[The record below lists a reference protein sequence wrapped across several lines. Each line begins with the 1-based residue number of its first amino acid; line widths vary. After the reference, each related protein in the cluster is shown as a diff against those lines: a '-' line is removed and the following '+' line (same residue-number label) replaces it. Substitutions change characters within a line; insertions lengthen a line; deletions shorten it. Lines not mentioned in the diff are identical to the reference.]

1 MSDFLIDIPEHFYSD
16 GEGAP
21 FEKCVVC
28 GKDLLKEG
36 TRYVIEKAI
45 KNYKGT
51 DVTSTVYEYAMC
63 MDCYMEMQKN
73 MSEESL
79 NNLQKYYESFVEKRG
94 SNVMM
99 INLDTF
105 NLDTWLSKCFFTDEP
120 VKEMDEYQIM
130 GQFNGNKLVLNTPPM
145 AIGQT
150 VAEEMSEL
158 LSAKTKGEMDRFREQ
173 FLGPP
178 PEIKE
183 LFFGKKLLLI

>member
-1 MSDFLIDIPEHFYSD
+1 MSEFLIDIPERFYSD

-28 GKDLLKEG
+28 GKDLLREG
-36 TRYVIEKAI
+36 THYVIEKAI

-51 DVTSTVYEYAMC
+51 DITSTVYEYAMC
-63 MDCYMEMQKN
+63 MDCYVEMQKN

-79 NNLQKYYESFVEKRG
+79 KNLQKFYESFVQKQG
-94 SNVMM
+94 SN
-99 INLDTF
+99 IITIDIDTF
-105 NLDTWLSKCFFTDEP
+105 NLDQWLSKCFFTSQP
-120 VKEMDEYQIM
+120 VNEMEEYQIM
-130 GQFNGNKLVLNTPPM
+130 AQFKGNHLMLNTPPM

>member
-1 MSDFLIDIPEHFYSD
+1 MSEFLIDIPGSFFSD
-16 GEGAP
+16 ADGAP

-28 GKDLLKEG
+28 GKDLLKTG
-36 TRYVIEKAI
+36 THYIVEKAI

-51 DVTSTVYEYAMC
+51 GITSTVYEYAMC
-63 MDCYMEMQKN
+63 MDCYAEMQKS
-73 MSEESL
+73 MSEESI
-79 NNLQKYYESFVEKRG
+79 NNLQKYYDSFIEKRG

-105 NLDTWLSKCFFTDEP
+105 DLDQWLSKCFFTGEP
-120 VKEMDEYQIM
+120 VNEMEEYQIM
-130 GQFNGNKLVLNTPPM
+130 AQFNGNSLVLNTPPM
-145 AIGQT
+145 AIGET